1 MISISLPKAR
11 ADGLFQALQDA
22 ALRMQEEDRDDF
34 LVREEFIHEWSLA
47 IWSQPDH
54 NYLIPVRWRGDVQRV
69 EIHPRLLPPAPDY
82 LDVLKE
88 HIQELDWLLD

>member
-1 MISISLPKAR
+1 MNDFPLTKAR
-11 ADGLFQALQDA
+11 ADGLFQDLLQIT
-22 ALRMQEEDRDDF
+22 LRMQEKGLDDF

-47 IWSQPDH
+47 IWSQLDH

-69 EIHPRLLPPAPDY
+69 EFHPRLLPPDY
-82 LDVLKE
+82 LDALKE

>member
-11 ADGLFQALQDA
+11 ADGLFQDLLQVT
-22 ALRMQEEDRDDF
+22 LRMQEEGRDDF

-47 IWSQPDH
+47 IWSQCDH
-54 NYLIPVRWRGDVQRV
+54 SYLTPVKWRGDVQRV
-69 EIHPRLLPPAPDY
+69 EFHPRLLPPDY